1 MTTKLL
7 GLSMSEQLKL
17 ENQLCFRLYNL
28 NKAMNRLYAP
38 LLNDLGLT
46 YPQYLVMLV
55 LWQSSQAM
63 SVKLLGKQLDLD
75 SGTLSP
81 LLKRIEKMALITRKR
96 NKRDERVVEISL
108 TESGSKLK
116 ESAECIPTKM
126 LTKTGLSVADI
137 FTLNNTLDT
146 LSNNIRP

>member
-1 MTTKLL
+1 
-7 GLSMSEQLKL
+7 MSEHLKL

-55 LWQSSQAM
+55 LWQSSTAI

-81 LLKRIEKMALITRKR
+81 LLKRMEKMALITRKR
-96 NKRDERVVEISL
+96 NEFDERVVEIFL
-108 TESGSKLK
+108 TQNGVKLK
-116 ESAECIPTKM
+116 ENAECIPAKM
-126 LTKTGLSVADI
+126 FAKTGLSVDKI
-137 FTLNNTLDT
+137 TLLNNSLDKL
-146 LSNNIRP
+146 LSNIQS